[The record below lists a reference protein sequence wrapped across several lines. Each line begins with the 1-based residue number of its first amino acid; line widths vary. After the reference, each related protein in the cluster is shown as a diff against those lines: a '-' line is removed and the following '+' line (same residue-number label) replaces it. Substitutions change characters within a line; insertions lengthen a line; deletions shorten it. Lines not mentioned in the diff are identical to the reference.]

1 MAGKNEGMPVETE
14 RIFADALSKM
24 ANALDK
30 IADAV
35 NTQAQT
41 NVTLA
46 NGVRRMTGTIQGAQN
61 AAAEAM
67 KTQLE
72 DGRKHRADLMELERK
87 IKTGEVIAP

>member
-1 MAGKNEGMPVETE
+1 MAEKNEGMPVATE
-14 RIFADALSKM
+14 RMFAEALDKM
-24 ANALDK
+24 ANALVK

-61 AAAEAM
+61 AAADAM
-67 KTQLE
+67 KKQLE

-87 IKTGEVIAP
+87 IKGGEIIAP